1 MDNVEK
7 RYCMIVEC
15 LAASDVYLASG
26 RIAET
31 LQVSAKTV
39 RKDLEKMCPQ
49 LEEIGIYI
57 RKKPGLG
64 YFMDAESKA
73 IWRSSE
79 KNLFEKSVHFAKQYR
94 THYILQRLL
103 SSEAYI
109 KSAELAEELFVSQ
122 VAISAEL
129 KTIRR
134 YLADYELTIRN
145 TPNHGIRIQGKEQY
159 IRSCMLSEYSCC
171 IDRGT
176 RMVPAFR
183 RLFSLRPSQAGIV
196 KDTVRIFLIEKEG
209 KPYYIHDRCAEQ
221 LIYGIAL
228 MHNCAS
234 RSRQMCFTD
243 KEIYETQLTRSY
255 QAIQQVTAEICR
267 QSDLCFSLEDE
278 LYLSNLL
285 LGFRTFLRFDE
296 VSVKE
301 NYYRAVRTANQALT
315 NLFSRF
321 GLEEFAY
328 DKQIRERL
336 ALYILPLEARLRTHM
351 FSDIAIPENMMRYSL
366 VAKDFSIYTGSC
378 IESAYHC
385 PLHRSE
391 LDRLGLIFL
400 PEIPRLS
407 GRQKTE
413 CTVAMLSK
421 RYPRDI
427 AYFVTLY
434 CLSGVESR
442 VKQVLS
448 FEHYQRSEV
457 IRSRCDLLLTDEDPA
472 LFQGF
477 QGDIIQYPFDAS
489 EESLRR
495 IQGWFNGKH
504 SAWRQLSR
512 MFREDL
518 FVTNCCAETMQD
530 AMDLVRMIL
539 LKRGY
544 ADHSI
549 FFDLECSSKLCI
561 SISGNGIAF
570 VKTRYTY
577 GEKSFCGVFQF
588 EKPVR
593 YHGINMHLLFVLSVG
608 SSEPREFLAFNGW
621 VEALLQDRQPLFM
634 PKETLSYQQLLDRL
648 HTYFIYH

>member
-134 YLADYELTIRN
+134 YLADYELTIGN

-171 IDRGT
+171 IDRGI

-255 QAIQQVTAEICR
+255 QAIQQVTAFPLKTYCICPTFCWA
-267 QSDLCFSLEDE
+267 SAHFSVLMRCPSRRIIIAPSEPQIR
-278 LYLSNLL
+278 LSPTS
-285 LGFRTFLRFDE
+285 FP
-296 VSVKE
+296 
-301 NYYRAVRTANQALT
+301 ALVWKNSLT
-315 NLFSRF
+315 TSRF
-321 GLEEFAY
+321 GNVWRCIFSRWRRGSAR
-328 DKQIRERL
+328 ICS
-336 ALYILPLEARLRTHM
+336 ATLPFR
-351 FSDIAIPENMMRYSL
+351 
-366 VAKDFSIYTGSC
+366 
-378 IESAYHC
+378 
-385 PLHRSE
+385 
-391 LDRLGLIFL
+391 
-400 PEIPRLS
+400 
-407 GRQKTE
+407 KT
-413 CTVAMLSK
+413 
-421 RYPRDI
+421 
-427 AYFVTLY
+427 
-434 CLSGVESR
+434 
-442 VKQVLS
+442 
-448 FEHYQRSEV
+448 
-457 IRSRCDLLLTDEDPA
+457 
-472 LFQGF
+472 
-477 QGDIIQYPFDAS
+477 
-489 EESLRR
+489 
-495 IQGWFNGKH
+495 
-504 SAWRQLSR
+504 
-512 MFREDL
+512 
-518 FVTNCCAETMQD
+518 
-530 AMDLVRMIL
+530 
-539 LKRGY
+539 
-544 ADHSI
+544 
-549 FFDLECSSKLCI
+549 
-561 SISGNGIAF
+561 
-570 VKTRYTY
+570 
-577 GEKSFCGVFQF
+577 
-588 EKPVR
+588 
-593 YHGINMHLLFVLSVG
+593 
-608 SSEPREFLAFNGW
+608 
-621 VEALLQDRQPLFM
+621 
-634 PKETLSYQQLLDRL
+634 
-648 HTYFIYH
+648 